1 MNVADANFSNNYES
15 KIQIKTKTN
24 NIYHEYL
31 AVA

>member
-1 MNVADANFSNNYES
+1 MNVADANFLNNYES
-15 KIQIKTKTN
+15 KNLIKTKTN